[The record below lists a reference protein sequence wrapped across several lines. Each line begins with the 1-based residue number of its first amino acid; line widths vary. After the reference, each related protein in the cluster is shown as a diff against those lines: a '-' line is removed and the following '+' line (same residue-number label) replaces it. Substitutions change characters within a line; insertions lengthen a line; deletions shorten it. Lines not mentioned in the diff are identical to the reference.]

1 MVKFVHKYT
10 DRNNP
15 SVYTDKITDNITMEF
30 KKDKSY
36 GDVTLFT
43 DRMTEG
49 MSDWMIV
56 LVNPSIYTKGII
68 VEKKGLK
75 KSTK

>member
-10 DRNNP
+10 DRNNS

-36 GDVTLFT
+36 GDMTFFT
-43 DRMTEG
+43 DRMTER
-49 MSDWMIV
+49 MSNWMIV
-56 LVNPSIYTKGII
+56 LVNLYTKGII
-68 VEKKGLK
+68 VEKRD
-75 KSTK
+75 

>member
-10 DRNNP
+10 DRNNS

-36 GDVTLFT
+36 GDMTFFT
-43 DRMTEG
+43 DRMTER
-49 MSDWMIV
+49 MS
-56 LVNPSIYTKGII
+56 N
-68 VEKKGLK
+68 
-75 KSTK
+75 